1 MTVSALIPVN
11 TYKGNSSVKIF
22 DFDFLIENE
31 SELIVSLLDMK
42 LNTTTDLVCGIDFSI
57 HEIGNSN
64 GSYINFPLETSSFNV
79 LNENQVIVLSLNLP
93 IKQESEFKNSST
105 LSLSVLE
112 WSFDYIIRLLQ
123 ILNRKIERCVKVNEG
138 SDITAEQLVNNIEG
152 LKSSLYQYVEQSA
165 SEAEKATKQAQLA
178 KEYAMQVEYG
188 VRWQAFTADN
198 WVSSDDKFTMTLDET
213 SLIILGIYRVI
224 DGIKEKVVNV
234 DVSVAE
240 NKVTLTSPEAFTGGF
255 LAASKTQGNYTH
267 QQTLPADEWLI
278 SHNLGKYPVVVIAD
292 NEGFVQ
298 MGTIQYLSLNQV
310 RVTFENEISGF
321 AYLS

>member
-1 MTVSALIPVN
+1 MIPDIVPVN
-11 TYKGNSSVKIF
+11 NWQGNSYATEF
-22 DFDFLIENE
+22 DFDFLINSE
-31 SELIVSLLDMK
+31 SELKVLHINKNAEQTELK
-42 LNTTTDLVCGIDFSI
+42 LNIDYTISKTGDKNGGYITFPIQGSTYSVLSEKETITLMLNIPIAQTTPFG
-57 HEIGNSN
+57 
-64 GSYINFPLETSSFNV
+64 TSAV
-79 LNENQVIVLSLNLP
+79 LNLS
-93 IKQESEFKNSST
+93 
-105 LSLSVLE
+105 SLEYAL
-112 WSFDYIIRLLQ
+112 DYIVRLIQMLS
-123 ILNRKIERCVKVNEG
+123 RRVDRSVKANEG
-138 SDITAEQLVNNIEG
+138 SEIDTDDIVNNLDK
-152 LKSSLYQYVEQSA
+152 LKNSLYQYVEQSA
-165 SEAEKATKQAQLA
+165 SEAEKATQQAQLA

>member
-1 MTVSALIPVN
+1 MIPDIVPVN
-11 TYKGNSSVKIF
+11 NWQGNSYATEF
-22 DFDFLIENE
+22 DFDFLINSE
-31 SELIVSLLDMK
+31 SELKVLHTNKKAEQKELK
-42 LNTTTDLVCGIDFSI
+42 LNVDYSI
-57 HEIGNSN
+57 NQIGNAN
-64 GSYINFPLETSSFNV
+64 GSFITFPLQGSEYSVLTKYETITLMLNIPVAQTTPFGTSAV
-79 LNENQVIVLSLNLP
+79 LNLS
-93 IKQESEFKNSST
+93 
-105 LSLSVLE
+105 SLEYAL
-112 WSFDYIIRLLQ
+112 DYIVRLIQMLSRRVDRS
-123 ILNRKIERCVKVNEG
+123 IKANEG
-138 SDITAEQLVNNIEG
+138 SEIDTDDIVNNLDK
-152 LKSSLYQYVEQSA
+152 LKNSLFQYVEQTA
-165 SEAEKATKQAQLA
+165 SEAEKATQQAQLA

-240 NKVTLTSPEAFTGGF
+240 NKVTLTSPEVFSGGF

-267 QQTLPADEWLI
+267 QQTLPADEWII

>member
-1 MTVSALIPVN
+1 MIPDIVPVN
-11 TYKGNSSVKIF
+11 NWQGNSYATEF
-22 DFDFLIENE
+22 DFDFLINSE
-31 SELIVSLLDMK
+31 SELKVLHINKNAEQTELK
-42 LNTTTDLVCGIDFSI
+42 LNIDYTISKTGDKNGGYITFPIQGSTYSVLSEKETITLMLNIPIAQTTPFG
-57 HEIGNSN
+57 
-64 GSYINFPLETSSFNV
+64 TSAV
-79 LNENQVIVLSLNLP
+79 LNLS
-93 IKQESEFKNSST
+93 
-105 LSLSVLE
+105 SLEYAL
-112 WSFDYIIRLLQ
+112 DYIVRLIQ
-123 ILNRKIERCVKVNEG
+123 ILSRRVDRSVKANEG
-138 SDITAEQLVNNIEG
+138 SEIDTDDVVNNLDK
-152 LKSSLYQYVEQSA
+152 LKNSLYQYVEQSA
-165 SEAEKATKQAQLA
+165 SEAEKATQQAQLA

-198 WVSSDDKFTMTLDET
+198 WVSSDNKFTMTLDET

-255 LAASKTQGNYTH
+255 LAVSKTQGNYTH

>member
-1 MTVSALIPVN
+1 MIPDIVPVN
-11 TYKGNSSVKIF
+11 NWQGNSYTTEF
-22 DFDFLIENE
+22 DFDFLINSE
-31 SELIVSLLDMK
+31 SELKVLHTNKNAEQTELK
-42 LNTTTDLVCGIDFSI
+42 LNVDYSI
-57 HEIGNSN
+57 NQIGNKN
-64 GSYINFPLETSSFNV
+64 GSFITFPLQGSEYSVLAENETITLMLNIPIAQTMVFGSSAV
-79 LNENQVIVLSLNLP
+79 LNLS
-93 IKQESEFKNSST
+93 
-105 LSLSVLE
+105 SLEYAL
-112 WSFDYIIRLLQ
+112 DYIVRLIQMLS
-123 ILNRKIERCVKVNEG
+123 RRVDRSVKANEG
-138 SDITAEQLVNNIEG
+138 SEIGTDDIVNNLDK
-152 LKSSLYQYVEQSA
+152 LKNSLFQYVEQSA
-165 SEAEKATKQAQLA
+165 SEAEKATQQAQLA

>member
-1 MTVSALIPVN
+1 MIPDIVPVN
-11 TYKGNSSVKIF
+11 NWQGNSYATEF
-22 DFDFLIENE
+22 DFDFLINSE
-31 SELIVSLLDMK
+31 SELKVLHINKNAEQTELK
-42 LNTTTDLVCGIDFSI
+42 LNIDYTISKTGDKNGGYITFPIQGSTYSVLSEKETITLMLNIPIAQTTPFG
-57 HEIGNSN
+57 
-64 GSYINFPLETSSFNV
+64 TSAV
-79 LNENQVIVLSLNLP
+79 LNLS
-93 IKQESEFKNSST
+93 
-105 LSLSVLE
+105 SLEYAL
-112 WSFDYIIRLLQ
+112 DYIVRLIQ
-123 ILNRKIERCVKVNEG
+123 ILSRRVDRSVKANEG
-138 SDITAEQLVNNIEG
+138 SEIDTDDVVNNLDK
-152 LKSSLYQYVEQSA
+152 LKNSLYQYVEQSA
-165 SEAEKATKQAQLA
+165 SEAEKATQQAQLA

-198 WVSSDDKFTMTLDET
+198 WVSSDNKFTMTLDET

-255 LAASKTQGNYTH
+255 LATSKTQGNYTH